1 MERLKTRQRL
11 AKMSDASVPQI
22 RPLIQIPENEAE
34 ITNLATKIR
43 VNSILN
49 QEEKGGQPRRI
60 KSHITPEQLAEFQ
73 QAENTP
79 IEINGQFYRMHPA
92 SIPEPELEPEPP
104 IPEDTGQRNE
114 VIADALG
121 ELQVGEEQLLGNT
134 RQLKQLD
141 LDYNRRMG
149 LINREIVGAVV
160 QQNVAKRHELIRQ
173 KKVIEH
179 QYEQIKGDLEARDT
193 LIKDE
198 LIGKR
203 IEIDALRQDYQ
214 NDAAINDTRLAER
227 KAIRQ
232 ANQDSIRGYEEN
244 LKSLNRSYN
253 LRQEQGESQEE
264 YLARIKEQSKVIEDP
279 TLTYD
284 RFNLFEG
291 KKFKDNL
298 REIIRDSAVIEYAYN
313 TLFQDD
319 DASISELNKIFTQV
333 KSRYDKLYGKVQLK
347 DEDLVKFLKSIRENP
362 EQEAPKPVEVVDYLE
377 PKYSA
382 LKKLTKPNL
391 VDKVIGLINKFKGE
405 YRLIFKEKEVRIFQ
419 GGRGGFNFETNE
431 KTLPLISAG
440 KPLLIFSITSMME
453 QLKQDAPESY
463 RRRNTILNEET
474 KGEYGEG
481 FGIQIDTLPKKCML
495 GKVEIDLHKL
505 FYKNVLSITY
515 NGLKIVGFKN
525 SPVSDA
531 FVKVVMDLCKGV
543 SNETNLGEEEGLFD
557 ALIHIAGIHKK
568 IGHTAN
574 KSIEKLK
581 QRLQLVGGEI
591 QAGNNNDMIKKEL
604 RDIVF
609 KLNHLGAIT
618 KNSALDY
625 LKQF

>member
-11 AKMSDASVPQI
+11 AKMSDASIPQI
-22 RPLIQIPENEAE
+22 RPLVQIPENEAE
-34 ITNLATKIR
+34 ITHLATKIR

-49 QEEKGGQPRRI
+49 QEEKGIPRRI

-73 QAENTP
+73 QVENTP

-104 IPEDTGQRNE
+104 LPEDFTEQINE
-114 VIADALG
+114 AITNALG
-121 ELQVGEEQLLGNT
+121 EFQRGENMLVENTGNS
-134 RQLKQLD
+134 KQLD
-141 LDYNRRMG
+141 EDYNREIGTM
-149 LINREIVGAVV
+149 NREIVGAVV
-160 QQNVAKRHELIRQ
+160 QQNAAKRDLLIRS
-173 KKVIEH
+173 KKDLEREYVR
-179 QYEQIKGDLEARDT
+179 IKADLEARDT
-193 LIKDE
+193 MIKDE
-198 LIGKR
+198 LTQRR
-203 IEIDALRQDYQ
+203 IAIDALRQDFQ

-253 LRQEQGESQEE
+253 LRQEQGESQED
-264 YLARIKEQSKVIEDP
+264 YLARIKEQSNVIEDP

-298 REIIRDSAVIEYAYN
+298 KEIIRDSAVVEFAYN

-319 DASISELNKIFTQV
+319 DASISELNKMFTQV
-333 KSRYDKLYGKVQLK
+333 KSRYEKLYGKVQLK
-347 DEDLVKFLKSIRENP
+347 DDDLVKFLKSVRENP
-362 EQEAPKPVEVVDYLE
+362 EQEAPKPVVVNDLE

-382 LKKLTKPNL
+382 LKKLSKPKL
-391 VDKVIGLINKFKGE
+391 VGIVIDLILKYKGE
-405 YRLIFKEKEVRIFQ
+405 YRLMFKDKEVRLFQ

-431 KTLPLISAG
+431 KILPLISAG
-440 KPLLIFSITSMME
+440 KPLLIFSITAMME
-453 QLKQDAPESY
+453 QMKQDGPDSY
-463 RRRNTILNEET
+463 RRRNKLLNEET

-481 FGIQIDTLPKKCML
+481 FGIQIDKLPKRCML

-531 FVKVVMDLCKGV
+531 FVKVVMDLCKGE

-557 ALIHIAGIHKK
+557 ALIHVAGIHKK
-568 IGHTAN
+568 VGHTAN
-574 KSIEKLK
+574 KSIERLK

-609 KLNHLGAIT
+609 KLSHLGAIT